1 MIKNL
6 GTVQVSGHILVYN
19 SDEWQTSTQN
29 SRLRRSFQKSVALS
43 VETLA
48 ALLLRKLKTKK
59 SYHSAFMIFFIALTG
74 LYNSGRF

>member
-48 ALLLRKLKTKK
+48 ALLLRKL
-59 SYHSAFMIFFIALTG
+59 
-74 LYNSGRF
+74 

>member
-29 SRLRRSFQKSVALS
+29 SRLSLRRRFQKSVALS

-48 ALLLRKLKTKK
+48 ALLLRK
-59 SYHSAFMIFFIALTG
+59 F
-74 LYNSGRF
+74 